1 MQNIKPNSGRSNLAK
16 IAAASESTV
25 LRDAIC
31 ETELKECQRKLQ
43 NDYNIKKS
51 LEDPGRLRTVL
62 KIRSFVY
69 GRMADLYSIKGDNI
83 MADYY
88 RLLEDAIHVAVT
100 QGELADQQRGIK
112 GAQSK
117 QQNGTKG
124 RKIKAAKPDARKK

>member
-1 MQNIKPNSGRSNLAK
+1 MYKLRSNPNRNNLMKLAV
-16 IAAASESTV
+16 ASESTV

-43 NDYNIKKS
+43 YDYKITKS
-51 LEDPGRLRTVL
+51 LEDPDELRATL

-88 RLLEDAIHVAVT
+88 RLLEDAIHLTVM
-100 QGELADQQRGIK
+100 QGELAGQQRGIN
-112 GAQSK
+112 GELSK

-124 RKIKAAKPDARKK
+124 RKRKAAKPDARKE

>member
-1 MQNIKPNSGRSNLAK
+1 MQNTKPNSGRSNLAK

-25 LRDAIC
+25 LRDVLC

-51 LEDPGRLRTVL
+51 LEEPDKLRAIL

-69 GRMADLYSIKGDNI
+69 GRMADLYSIKNDNI

-112 GAQSK
+112 GA
-117 QQNGTKG
+117 
-124 RKIKAAKPDARKK
+124 IKAAERYKGQKEKGCKA